1 MNEEKEIPIN
11 LMIDAVFN
19 NFNDDTEL
27 MARWLFKNGY
37 INKNKDGNYIINKK
51 YKPTFFT
58 TKEIKEYDYAFRYL
72 QQENENLR
80 TTIKN
85 DDVAVNNLCKEIENL
100 KQQLKDKDEKISEII
115 EYIKEN
121 IKAELLNGSIWID
134 KCKLLNILESNK
146 ED

>member
-1 MNEEKEIPIN
+1 MSEEELYKLLNIPNKPWIELTDEEIQ
-11 LMIDAVFN
+11 LFEKN
-19 NFNDDTEL
+19 N
-27 MARWLFKNGY
+27 
-37 INKNKDGNYIINKK
+37 NYIKQ
-51 YKPTFFT
+51 
-58 TKEIKEYDYAFRYL
+58 L

-80 TTIKN
+80 STIKTY
-85 DDVAVNNLCKEIENL
+85 DGIANNLCKKVENL